1 MGVNKIDFTLGNYN
15 PNQAVGLIAM
25 ARENDRQISDSLKG
39 ILDGFEKT
47 ARQNADVRAMNYINS
62 LDLTDLT
69 PDKMAG
75 HTQALQD
82 ISDGMG
88 GLNPSKEAL
97 TALDG
102 RGNVVAQRANNLANL
117 EAQNILNQTN
127 QIDLNNRQDAHALDT
142 AVKTALSKPDS
153 VEVIKNNLP
162 THLQGIF
169 NHEFELYKLN
179 QQNNYGDALN
189 KVNAVRD
196 NIENYKADVIIDK
209 LRTVLPNFQ
218 DANGTVDYTKLFADK
233 NVLTLLGED
242 THNPSI
248 FGKVLNK
255 FDAKEAEKV
264 KVAFDRM
271 IAKMKADAAAAQG
284 EAAIWNAKTN
294 ETKVNNQN
302 NQFYA
307 QSNATK
313 IEEGDKKFT
322 KTQESF
328 NKHIVNTRL
337 GTGGAISL
345 TRDGQ
350 YSIDNDKLTA
360 NFVNSIKQASEIKPI
375 VYKSPSKDAWWTNNR
390 NFGVFKGW
398 VGGEGLRNSI
408 KTNLDNYK
416 KPNGQP
422 LTKDEYIGMA
432 EILKSDMYQGDVLGS
447 SGYSNRFPN
456 KSYVKNNKLDIDA
469 LYAIYNRNLMTESSN
484 RTREISRAILKE
496 ASTLGVDLG
505 MIRDSLPDGFLN
517 QYAGVLDA
525 DVLAILTGT
534 NELNRIQGKWT
545 GTVKGTLPSLQMPA
559 STKGSLPK
567 PKVGMR

>member
-1 MGVNKIDFTLGNYN
+1 MSVNKIDFTLGSYN

-25 ARENDRQISDSLKG
+25 ARENDRQISSSLKG

-47 ARQNADVRAMNYINS
+47 ARENADVQAMNYINS
-62 LDLTDLT
+62 LGLEDMT

-75 HTQALQD
+75 HTQALEQ
-82 ISDGMG
+82 IANNIG

-102 RGNVVAQRANNLANL
+102 RGNIVAQRANNLANL
-117 EAQNILNQTN
+117 EAQNILNQSN
-127 QIDLNNRQDAHALDT
+127 QIDLNNRQDAHVLDT

-153 VEVIKNNLP
+153 VEVIKSNLP

-196 NIENYKADVIIDK
+196 NIENYKADVITDK

-218 DANGTVDYTKLFADK
+218 DANGTVDYNKLFADK

-242 THNPSI
+242 IHNPSI
-248 FGKVLNK
+248 LGKVLNK
-255 FDAKEAEKV
+255 FDTQEAEKA
-264 KVAFDRM
+264 KVAFDR
-271 IAKMKADAAAAQG
+271 AVAQARADATTAQAK
-284 EAAIWNAKTN
+284 AAIMNATTNAIKT
-294 ETKVNNQN
+294 KNQN

-307 QSNATK
+307 QSNAIKTEK
-313 IEEGDKKFT
+313 RDKKFT

-360 NFVNSIKQASEIKPI
+360 NFVNSIKQASEIKPV
-375 VYKSPSKDAWWTNNR
+375 VYKSPSKDAWWINNR
-390 NFGVFKGW
+390 NFGVFEGW
-398 VGGEGLRNSI
+398 AGEAGLRNSI

-432 EILKSDMYQGDVLGS
+432 EILKSDMYRGSVLGS
-447 SGYSNRFPN
+447 SSYSNRFPN

-484 RTREISRAILKE
+484 RIKKVSRDILKE

-545 GTVKGTLPSLQMPA
+545 GTVKDTLPSLQMPA